1 MNIGDLPSSFRG
13 QMRRARRLM
22 PDAAA
27 RAWLREQRVL
37 HVATI
42 DEDGWPYIIP
52 LVFVYLGEEFL
63 YFHTGAGDGHFLRNI
78 RRHPVVCVE
87 ASEIGPLHPGRP
99 YACNSALVYTSVI
112 AWGRVRIV
120 EDEATKI
127 WFFDRL
133 VEKYG
138 DPTLFEPGYPFLDR
152 IVLYEM
158 TIELLTGK
166 RSEGLRH

>member
-1 MNIGDLPSSFRG
+1 MHIGDLPSSLGG

-42 DEDGWPYIIP
+42 DEDGWPYVIP
-52 LVFVYLGEEFL
+52 LVLVYPGEEFL
-63 YFHTGAGDGHFLRNI
+63 CFHTGAGDGHFLRNI

-99 YACNSALVYTSVI
+99 SACNSALFYTSVI
-112 AWGRVRIV
+112 AWERVRMVKGQPTRIL
-120 EDEATKI
+120 
-127 WFFDRL
+127 FFDRL
-133 VEKYG
+133 IQK
-138 DPTLFEPGYPFLDR
+138 
-152 IVLYEM
+152 
-158 TIELLTGK
+158 
-166 RSEGLRH
+166 